1 MSEIINYKQKLENE
15 YNLKIFTN
23 NIEMSCLEQT
33 EQLLQQEA
41 FKQCKIRLMPDCHTG
56 KGAVIGFTADLG
68 DKVIPNIVGVD
79 IGCGMYCINLGKI
92 DINLKWLDEG
102 IHQEVPS
109 GRNGFKTRQAK
120 FDKIKELY
128 CLRDLK
134 DTPNFEKQIGTL
146 GGGNHFIEL
155 DKDEEDNIYLVIHTG
170 SRNMGNQVAD
180 YYQNLAI
187 KLRCGYDKFLIEKE
201 KLIKEYKEQGRKQ
214 EIQKALK
221 ELEQKYKNAT
231 PDIPKDL
238 CYLTGKYKDDYLHD
252 MKICQEY
259 AVLNRETIATNII
272 EKVINPMLQEKI
284 ILPNTDNFQTIHNY
298 INFNDNIVRKGA
310 ISARDGEKV
319 IIPMNMRDGSLICIG
334 KGNSDWNYSAPHG
347 AGRIMSRKQAND
359 NVDMN
364 EFISSMEGIYT
375 TSVNNST
382 KDEAPQVYKPMQE
395 IIENIKDTVDIVKV
409 IKPIYNFKASN

>member
-1 MSEIINYKQKLENE
+1 MSEITNYKQKLENE
-15 YNLKIFTN
+15 YNLKIFTD

-41 FKQCKIRLMPDCHTG
+41 FKECKIRLMPDCHAG

-102 IHQEVPS
+102 IHNEVPS

-128 CLRDLK
+128 CLRELK

-155 DKDEEDNIYLVIHTG
+155 DKDEEGNVYLVIHTG

-187 KLRCGYDKFLIEKE
+187 KLRCGYDQFLIEKE
-201 KLIKEYKEQGRKQ
+201 RLIKEYKEQGRKKD
-214 EIQKALK
+214 IQKALK
-221 ELEQKYKNAT
+221 DLERKNKNIT
-231 PDIPKDL
+231 PDIPRDL
-238 CYLTGKYKDDYLHD
+238 CYLTGKYKEDYLHD

-259 AVLNRETIATNII
+259 AILNRETIAVNII
-272 EKVINPMLQEKI
+272 EKVINPMLQDNI
-284 ILPNTDNFQTIHNY
+284 ILQNTDNFQTIHNY

-310 ISARDGEKV
+310 ISAREGEKV

-334 KGNSDWNYSAPHG
+334 KGNSEWNYSAPHG
-347 AGRIMSRKQAND
+347 AGRIMSRNQAKENI
-359 NVDMN
+359 DMK

-375 TSVNNST
+375 TSVNAST

-395 IIENIKDTVDIVKV
+395 IIENIKDAVDIVKV